1 MKLLDIV
8 MLKEEDKEH
17 GVSKG
22 CIGTIVDVL
31 GDGDVFTVEFFDE
44 NGDTIMDALM
54 TEYKENQLEI
64 C

>member
-17 GVSKG
+17 GVPKG
-22 CIGTIVDVL
+22 CIGKIVDVL

-54 TEYKENQLEI
+54 TECKENQLEI